1 VHCSE
6 LPRVHLKAENRI
18 RIRFDN
24 SSMDTADRLGFQ
36 LVLVLFVIAVFVFSV
51 SCAVALVVL
60 YPRGSAKTYKP
71 WAKNWAMHIPQQGN
85 FVSVECDRA

>member
-1 VHCSE
+1 MHCSE

-36 LVLVLFVIAVFVFSV
+36 LVLVLFVLCLFFPY
-51 SCAVALVVL
+51 LVL
-60 YPRGSAKTYKP
+60 
-71 WAKNWAMHIPQQGN
+71 
-85 FVSVECDRA
+85 